1 MDVIRLGASF
11 QLVSRLETDSWE
23 SGESSRRA
31 VYRGE
36 FGLSMTNIQLP
47 SGRRRTT
54 SVLTPCVADGG
65 PSDHAPWSTA
75 NPSPDS
81 MTARVSSFMRAPLER
96 KTLKAS

>member
-31 VYRGE
+31 VYRGV

-47 SGRRRTT
+47 SGWRRTT
-54 SVLTPCVADGG
+54 SVLSPCVADGG
-65 PSDHAPWSTA
+65 PSDHAPSSTA
-75 NPSPDS
+75 NPSPVS
-81 MTARVSSFMRAPLER
+81 ITARVSSFIGAPLAR
-96 KTLKAS
+96 KTVTE